1 MLRGKSKAERA
12 NPCGSK
18 GILLLARKSLRI
30 IVPRARTRK
39 ITNSR
44 QRASSIPFALL
55 ERASRSTPAST
66 VYRWIVEAGPFRALS
81 GFQSNSKQFSLK
93 RYRDNIT
100 TRKSEKRTKG
110 HVSLRVTHSR
120 QDWYGA
126 RVRPKIG
133 SRIII

>member
-1 MLRGKSKAERA
+1 MLLGKSKAERA

-66 VYRWIVEAGPFRALS
+66 VYRWIAEAGPFR
-81 GFQSNSKQFSLK
+81 
-93 RYRDNIT
+93 
-100 TRKSEKRTKG
+100 
-110 HVSLRVTHSR
+110 V
-120 QDWYGA
+120 
-126 RVRPKIG
+126 
-133 SRIII
+133 